1 MPAQGRSSGFP
12 AGVVLRMTLPFWEA
26 VAVGCGLLYLILLVR
41 GHVACWAFGIAASL
55 ITVFLYV
62 DKKLYLE
69 AVLNAYYVLAGV
81 YGWWYWG
88 RGGTVPVTEWSLN
101 RHTAWLIACTILSL
115 GAGILM
121 SRYTDS
127 PRPYIDAALT
137 VFSFLATWME
147 ARKVLSGWYYW
158 FVINAVSVWLQ
169 WDREL
174 YLFTAH
180 SVLLT
185 VLCVVGYFS
194 WRKARQLEMTS

>member
-1 MPAQGRSSGFP
+1 
-12 AGVVLRMTLPFWEA
+12 MTLPFWEA

-41 GHVACWAFGIAASL
+41 EHVACWAFGIAASL

-69 AVLNAYYVLAGV
+69 AILNVYYVLAGV
-81 YGWWYWG
+81 YGWWYWSKRKG
-88 RGGTVPVTEWSLN
+88 VSVPVTEWDFKPHAVGL
-101 RHTAWLIACTILSL
+101 TACALLSA
-115 GAGILM
+115 GAGYWMHLH
-121 SRYTDS
+121 TDS
-127 PRPYIDAALT
+127 PRPYVDAALT

-158 FVINAVSVWLQ
+158 LVINAVSVWLQ

-185 VLCVVGYFS
+185 VLCVAGYWS
-194 WRKARQLEMTS
+194 WRKTYRQEMQAGTVMNSEG